1 MSDLREIVRRHV
13 EEETLKQYLGE
24 GYAATPF
31 PEKQRLLDVLR
42 TRGEIDREIR
52 RIVNAYLEELEQ
64 DSPKKKQRFWGN
76 IALLI
81 VNLVCTAMISYAVNI
96 TNWPVVIAFSVVLLI
111 AHLVN
116 TYLIGK

>member
-1 MSDLREIVRRHV
+1 MSELRDIVRRHV
-13 EEETLKQYLGE
+13 EEQTLQQYLGA
-24 GYAATPF
+24 GYSATPYE
-31 PEKQRLLDVLR
+31 EKQRLLGVLR

-52 RIVNAYLEELEQ
+52 KIVNAFLEELEQ

-76 IALLI
+76 IALLV

-96 TNWPVVIAFSVVLLI
+96 TNWTLVFAFSIVLLI

-116 TYLIGK
+116 TYLVGK